1 MLERQSL
8 RAWLY
13 PFDVELYH
21 LTPLFR
27 SLVIARL
34 EALAKASKGQIC
46 VGYVYIRYSDQDKL
60 TIRGVL
66 ETLLKQ
72 TVEQHPDC
80 VSLVQQAYETHLR
93 HGTKPTEG
101 ELVELL
107 SRLNQKMKAAFY
119 VLDALD
125 EAPVR
130 IRLKL
135 IQTLSSLGAR
145 LFITSRPLPA
155 LEAKLP
161 SAFTFSIAAQ
171 DQDLDLHIEE
181 KIADSEDLQDLLEQ
195 GGPSFKAHLVSTVKD
210 KSGGMCVQNF

>member
-1 MLERQSL
+1 M
-8 RAWLY
+8 
-13 PFDVELYH
+13 
-21 LTPLFR
+21 
-27 SLVIARL
+27 VIARL
-34 EALAKASKGQIC
+34 EALAKAYSGQIC
-46 VGYVYIRYSDQDKL
+46 VGYVYIRYSDQDKV

-80 VSLVQQAYETHLR
+80 MSLIQQAYETHLR
-93 HGTKPTEG
+93 HGTQPAEG
-101 ELVELL
+101 ELIQLL
-107 SRLNQKMKAAFY
+107 SLLNQRMKVTFY

-125 EAPVR
+125 EAPIR

-155 LEAKLP
+155 LETKVPNPFA
-161 SAFTFSIAAQ
+161 FSIAAQ

-181 KIADSEDLQDLLEQ
+181 KIAGSVDLQDLLER
-195 GGPSFKAHLVSTVKD
+195 GDPSFKAHLISMVKA
-210 KSGGMCVQNF
+210 KCGGM